1 MQNSDVVTDDQAS
14 LGRTRLPAEQLNNSC
29 FCSSLDKSALKA
41 ALSCELH
48 DDQLSELIEERCPFL
63 FSARPVFISRTQAD
77 RIEEVVRALESV
89 IELPA
94 YRELVLADA
103 PDIAKMETSG
113 ARGVFFGYD
122 FHPDGAHLGLIEIN
136 TNAGGA
142 MLNAAMARA
151 HRTCCLDDAQLSQ
164 AVPSGPLFEDEIVR
178 MFRSEWAAAGK
189 IAPLRTIAIIDTQPQ
204 QQYLYPEFLLFQ
216 RLFARND
223 INAVIADPSEL
234 AFKDGA
240 LWFGDLKI
248 DLVYNRLT
256 DFMLEAPESRA
267 LHDAYCEHAV
277 VITPHPQ
284 AHALYANKRNLTILS
299 DATALEGLGVPR
311 ATINILLANV
321 PFTETVTTS
330 NAERLWAE
338 RRNLFFKPV
347 AGYGGRAAYRGD
359 KVTKRVW
366 QEILL
371 GEYIAQRVVAPGVR
385 VAGTA
390 DSPETLKF
398 DLRSYVYNS
407 RVQWTAARVYQGQ
420 TTNFRTP
427 GGGFAPVYTLG
438 DEEVTA
444 ELTAISEATSGRAT
458 VRVTATC
465 IPLQAGAVGE
475 ARRHRHGDTDR

>member
-1 MQNSDVVTDDQAS
+1 MRNSDIVTDNQVSNSDS
-14 LGRTRLPAEQLNNSC
+14 TRLPAEQLNSSC
-29 FCSSLDKSALKA
+29 FCTSLDKSALKS
-41 ALSCELH
+41 ALSGELH
-48 DDQLSELIEERCPFL
+48 DDTLFELIEERCPFL
-63 FSARPVFISRTQAD
+63 FSARPVFIARSQAD
-77 RIEEVVRALESV
+77 RIDEVVHALESV
-89 IELPA
+89 IGLPA

-103 PDIAKMETSG
+103 PDIAKIGPNG

-122 FHPDGAHLGLIEIN
+122 FHPDGGKLGLIEIN

-142 MLNAAMARA
+142 MLNAAVARA
-151 HRTCCLDDAQLSQ
+151 HRTCCLDDEKLSQ
-164 AVPSGPLFEDEIVR
+164 AVLFGALFEDEIVQ
-178 MFRSEWAAAGK
+178 MFQSEWASAK
-189 IAPLRTIAIIDTQPQ
+189 RTTPLRTIAIVDTQPQ

-216 RLFARND
+216 RLFACNG

-234 AFKDGA
+234 SFRDGA
-240 LWFGDLKI
+240 LWFGGLKI

-267 LHDAYCEHAV
+267 LHDAYREDAV
-277 VITPHPQ
+277 VLTPHPQ

-299 DATALEGLGVPR
+299 NAAALEGLGVPR
-311 ATINILLANV
+311 ATIDILVANV
-321 PFTETVTTS
+321 PFTESVTTG
-330 NAERLWAE
+330 NAERLWSE

-366 QEILL
+366 QEILE

-390 DSPETLKF
+390 GSPETLKF
-398 DLRSYVYNS
+398 DLRSYVYGS

-427 GGGFAPVYTLG
+427 GGGFAPVYSL
-438 DEEVTA
+438 DDDQVAA
-444 ELTAISEATSGRAT
+444 ELTAISDA
-458 VRVTATC
+458 
-465 IPLQAGAVGE
+465 AGE
-475 ARRHRHGDTDR
+475 RRCCASDCQ

>member
-1 MQNSDVVTDDQAS
+1 MRNSDIVTDNPAS
-14 LGRTRLPAEQLNNSC
+14 KYDSTRLPAEQLNSSC
-29 FCSSLDKSALKA
+29 FCSSLDKSALKS
-41 ALSCELH
+41 ALSCEVH
-48 DDQLSELIEERCPFL
+48 DDMLFELIEERCPYL
-63 FSARPVFISRTQAD
+63 FSARPVFISNTQAA

-103 PDIAKMETSG
+103 PDIAKREASG
-113 ARGVFFGYD
+113 AQGVFFGYD
-122 FHPDGAHLGLIEIN
+122 FHPDGANLGLIEIN

-151 HRTCCLDDAQLSQ
+151 HRTCCLDDTQLAQ
-164 AVPSGPLFEDEIVR
+164 AVLSGAVFEDEIVQ
-178 MFRSEWAAAGK
+178 MFQAEWACAKRAL
-189 IAPLRTIAIIDTQPQ
+189 PLRTIAIVDTQPQ

-216 RLFARND
+216 RLFATND
-223 INAVIADPSEL
+223 INAVIADPGEL
-234 AFKDGA
+234 NFKDGA
-240 LWFGDLKI
+240 LWSGELKI

-267 LHDAYCEHAV
+267 LRDAYCEDAV
-277 VITPHPQ
+277 VLTPHPH
-284 AHALYANKRNLTILS
+284 AHAVYANKRNLTILS
-299 DATALEGLGVPR
+299 DATALEALGVPQ
-311 ATINILLANV
+311 ATIDILVANV
-321 PFTETVTTS
+321 PFTESVTTN
-330 NAERLWAE
+330 NAERLWNE

-366 QEILL
+366 QEILS

-385 VAGTA
+385 VSGTA

-427 GGGFAPVYTLG
+427 GGGFAPVYSLG

-444 ELTAISEATSGRAT
+444 ELKAISEAASSRS
-458 VRVTATC
+458 C
-465 IPLQAGAVGE
+465 CSN
-475 ARRHRHGDTDR
+475 DCK

>member
-1 MQNSDVVTDDQAS
+1 MRNSDIVTGNQAS
-14 LGRTRLPAEQLNNSC
+14 NSGSSRLPAEQLNSSC
-29 FCSSLDKSALKA
+29 FCSSLDKSALKS

-48 DDQLSELIEERCPFL
+48 DDMLFELIEERCPFL

-89 IELPA
+89 IGLPA

-103 PDIAKMETSG
+103 PGIARIEPHG

-122 FHPDGAHLGLIEIN
+122 FHPDGANLGLIEIN

-151 HRTCCLDDAQLSQ
+151 HRTCCLDDAQL
-164 AVPSGPLFEDEIVR
+164 ARAILSGALFEDEIVE
-178 MFRSEWAAAGK
+178 MFQSEWASARQT
-189 IAPLRTIAIIDTQPQ
+189 APLRTIAIVDTQPR

-216 RLFARND
+216 RLFVKKD

-234 AFKDGA
+234 AFRDGA
-240 LWFGDLKI
+240 LWFGNLKI

-267 LHDAYCEHAV
+267 LHDAYCEDAV
-277 VITPHPQ
+277 VLTPHPQ
-284 AHALYANKRNLTILS
+284 AHALYANKRNLAILS
-299 DATALEGLGVPR
+299 NATALERLGVPQ
-311 ATINILLANV
+311 ATIDILVANV
-321 PFTETVTTS
+321 PFTETVTPS
-330 NAERLWAE
+330 NAERLWTE
-338 RRNLFFKPV
+338 RRNLFFKPL

-371 GEYIAQRVVAPGVR
+371 GEYIAQKVVAPGIR
-385 VAGTA
+385 VSGTA

-398 DLRSYVYNS
+398 DLRSYVYGS

-427 GGGFAPVYTLG
+427 GGGFAPVYSLR
-438 DEEVTA
+438 DEEVA
-444 ELTAISEATSGRAT
+444 AKLTAISEASSGR
-458 VRVTATC
+458 TC
-465 IPLQAGAVGE
+465 CASDCQ
-475 ARRHRHGDTDR
+475 

>member
-1 MQNSDVVTDDQAS
+1 MQNSNIVTDNQVSEFDPS
-14 LGRTRLPAEQLNNSC
+14 KLPAEQLNNSC
-29 FCSSLDKSALKA
+29 FCSSLDKPALKSAL
-41 ALSCELH
+41 SRELH
-48 DDQLSELIEERCPFL
+48 DDMLFDLIEERCPFL
-63 FSARPVFISRTQAD
+63 FSARPVFISRTQTD

-89 IELPA
+89 IRLPA
-94 YRELVLADA
+94 YRELVLANA
-103 PDIAKMETSG
+103 PDIAKRGTSG

-122 FHPDGAHLGLIEIN
+122 FHPDGANLGLIEIN

-151 HRTCCLDDAQLSQ
+151 HRTCCLDDMQRAQ
-164 AVPSGPLFEDEIVR
+164 AVLSGAVFEDEIVQ
-178 MFRSEWAAAGK
+178 MFRTEWACAQQAS
-189 IAPLRTIAIIDTQPQ
+189 PLRTIAIVDTQPQ

-216 RLFARND
+216 RLFATND

-234 AFKDGA
+234 TFRAGA
-240 LWFGDLKI
+240 LWFGELKI

-267 LHDAYCEHAV
+267 LHDAYCSDAV
-277 VITPHPQ
+277 VLTPHPQ

-299 DATALEGLGVPR
+299 DATALERLGVPQ
-311 ATINILLANV
+311 ATIDILLANV
-321 PFTETVTTS
+321 PFTESVTTS
-330 NAERLWAE
+330 NAERLWSE
-338 RRNLFFKPV
+338 RRTLFFKPV

-398 DLRSYVYNS
+398 DLRSYVYHGL
-407 RVQWTAARVYQGQ
+407 VQWTAARVYQGQ

-427 GGGFAPVYTLG
+427 GGGFAPVYSLG
-438 DEEVTA
+438 DEEVA
-444 ELTAISEATSGRAT
+444 EELKAISNAASSRSCCASE
-458 VRVTATC
+458 C
-465 IPLQAGAVGE
+465 K
-475 ARRHRHGDTDR
+475 

>member
-1 MQNSDVVTDDQAS
+1 MRNSDIVTDNPAS
-14 LGRTRLPAEQLNNSC
+14 NHDSTRLPAAQLNSSC
-29 FCSSLDKSALKA
+29 FCSSLDKSALKS
-41 ALSCELH
+41 ALSGEVH
-48 DDQLSELIEERCPFL
+48 DDKLFELIEERCPYL
-63 FSARPVFISRTQAD
+63 FSARPVFISSTQAD

-94 YRELVLADA
+94 YRELVLADV
-103 PDIAKMETSG
+103 PDIAKRGSSG

-122 FHPDGAHLGLIEIN
+122 FHPDGANLGLIEIN

-151 HRTCCLDDAQLSQ
+151 HRTCCLDDTQLAQ
-164 AVPSGPLFEDEIVR
+164 AVLSGAMFEDEIVQ
-178 MFRSEWAAAGK
+178 MFQAEWAGAKRAS
-189 IAPLRTIAIIDTQPQ
+189 PLRTIAIVDTQPQ

-216 RLFARND
+216 RLFATND
-223 INAVIADPSEL
+223 INAVIADPGEL
-234 AFKDGA
+234 NFRDGA
-240 LWFGDLKI
+240 LWFGELKI

-267 LHDAYCEHAV
+267 LHDAYCEDAV
-277 VITPHPQ
+277 VLTPHPH
-284 AHALYANKRNLTILS
+284 AHAVYANKRNLTILS
-299 DATALEGLGVPR
+299 DATALEALGVPQT
-311 ATINILLANV
+311 TIDILVANV
-321 PFTETVTTS
+321 PFTESVTTN
-330 NAERLWAE
+330 NAERLWNE

-366 QEILL
+366 QEILS

-385 VAGTA
+385 VSGTA

-427 GGGFAPVYTLG
+427 GGGFAPVYSLD

-444 ELTAISEATSGRAT
+444 ELKAISEAASSRS
-458 VRVTATC
+458 C
-465 IPLQAGAVGE
+465 CSN
-475 ARRHRHGDTDR
+475 DCK

>member
-1 MQNSDVVTDDQAS
+1 MQNSDIVTDNQAS
-14 LGRTRLPAEQLNNSC
+14 SVGPTRLPAEQLNNSC
-29 FCSSLDKSALKA
+29 FCSSLDKAALKS

-48 DDQLSELIEERCPFL
+48 DDQLFELIEERCPFL
-63 FSARPVFISRTQAD
+63 FSARPVFISRTQEN

-89 IELPA
+89 IALPG

-103 PDIAKMETSG
+103 PDIAKIGTGG
-113 ARGVFFGYD
+113 AHGVFFGYD
-122 FHPDGAHLGLIEIN
+122 FHPDGANLGLIEIN

-164 AVPSGPLFEDEIVR
+164 AVLSGALFEDQIVR
-178 MFRSEWAAAGK
+178 MFRSEWASSRQT
-189 IAPLRTIAIIDTQPQ
+189 APLRTIAIVDTQPR

-216 RLFARND
+216 RFFAKND
-223 INAVIADPSEL
+223 IHAVIADPSEL
-234 AFKDGA
+234 AFRDGA
-240 LWFGDLKI
+240 LWFGELKI

-267 LHDAYCEHAV
+267 LHDAYCEDAV
-277 VITPHPQ
+277 VLTPHPQ

-299 DATALEGLGVPR
+299 NAAALEKLGVPQ
-311 ATINILLANV
+311 ATIDILVANV

-330 NAERLWAE
+330 NAERLWSE

-371 GEYIAQRVVAPGVR
+371 GEYIAQKVVAPGVR
-385 VAGTA
+385 VSGRA

-398 DLRSYVYNS
+398 DLRSYVYRS

-427 GGGFAPVYTLG
+427 GGGFAPVYSLH
-438 DEEVTA
+438 DEEVA
-444 ELTAISEATSGRAT
+444 AALTAMSEASSGR
-458 VRVTATC
+458 TC
-465 IPLQAGAVGE
+465 CESDCQ
-475 ARRHRHGDTDR
+475 

>member
-1 MQNSDVVTDDQAS
+1 MQNSDIVTDNQVS
-14 LGRTRLPAEQLNNSC
+14 NFNPSKLPAEQLNNSC
-29 FCSSLDKSALKA
+29 FCSSLDKSALKS

-48 DDQLSELIEERCPFL
+48 DDMLFKLIEERCPFL
-63 FSARPVFISRTQAD
+63 FSARPVFISRTQTD

-89 IELPA
+89 IGLPA
-94 YRELVLADA
+94 YRELVLANA
-103 PDIAKMETSG
+103 PDIARRGTSG

-122 FHPDGAHLGLIEIN
+122 FHPDGANLGLIEIN

-142 MLNAAMARA
+142 MINAAMARA
-151 HRTCCLDDAQLSQ
+151 HRTCCLDDMQLAQ
-164 AVPSGPLFEDEIVR
+164 AVLSGAVFEDEIVQ
-178 MFRSEWAAAGK
+178 MFRAEWASAKRAS
-189 IAPLRTIAIIDTQPQ
+189 PLRTIAIVDIQPQ

-216 RLFARND
+216 RLFAKND
-223 INAVIADPSEL
+223 INAVIADPSKL
-234 AFKDGA
+234 TFRAGA
-240 LWFGDLKI
+240 LWFGELKI

-267 LHDAYCEHAV
+267 LRDAYCGDV
-277 VITPHPQ
+277 VMLTPHPQ

-299 DATALEGLGVPR
+299 DATALERLGVPQ
-311 ATINILLANV
+311 ATIDILLANV
-321 PFTETVTTS
+321 PFTESVTTS
-330 NAERLWAE
+330 NAERLWSE
-338 RRNLFFKPV
+338 RRTLFFKPV

-398 DLRSYVYNS
+398 DLRSYVYNGQ
-407 RVQWTAARVYQGQ
+407 VQWTAARVYQGQ

-427 GGGFAPVYTLG
+427 GGGFAPVYSLG
-438 DEEVTA
+438 DEEVAA
-444 ELTAISEATSGRAT
+444 ELKAISNAASSRSCCASE
-458 VRVTATC
+458 C
-465 IPLQAGAVGE
+465 K
-475 ARRHRHGDTDR
+475 

>member
-1 MQNSDVVTDDQAS
+1 MQNSDIFTDNQVSSFAPTS
-14 LGRTRLPAEQLNNSC
+14 LPAEQLNSSC
-29 FCSSLDKSALKA
+29 FCSSLDKLALKS

-48 DDQLSELIEERCPFL
+48 DDKLFELIEERCPFL

-77 RIEEVVRALESV
+77 RIEEVIQALESV
-89 IELPA
+89 IGLPA

-103 PDIAKMETSG
+103 PDIAKIGRSG

-122 FHPDGAHLGLIEIN
+122 FHPDGANLGLIEIN

-151 HRTCCLDDAQLSQ
+151 HRTCCLDDARLSQ
-164 AVPSGPLFEDEIVR
+164 ALSGTLFEDEILQ
-178 MFRSEWAAAGK
+178 MFQSEWASAKGT
-189 IAPLRTIAIIDTQPQ
+189 IPLRTIAIVDTQPQ

-234 AFKDGA
+234 AFSDGA

-256 DFMLEAPESRA
+256 DFMLEAPESRV
-267 LHDAYCEHAV
+267 LQDAYRDDAV
-277 VITPHPQ
+277 VLTPHPQ

-299 DATALEGLGVPR
+299 DAAALKGLGVPQ
-311 ATINILLANV
+311 ATIDILVANV
-321 PFTETVTTS
+321 PFTESVTAS
-330 NAERLWAE
+330 NAERLWSE

-347 AGYGGRAAYRGD
+347 AGYGGRATYRGD

-385 VAGTA
+385 VSGTA

-427 GGGFAPVYTLG
+427 GGGFAPVYSL
-438 DEEVTA
+438 DDDQVAA
-444 ELTAISEATSGRAT
+444 ELTAINEA
-458 VRVTATC
+458 
-465 IPLQAGAVGE
+465 AGSRGCCASDCE
-475 ARRHRHGDTDR
+475 